1 MNKFIEMQSFRAVVN
16 SGSFVKAA
24 DELGVSKA
32 AVSRYVSDLESR
44 LGVRL
49 LQRTTRRLSLTEEG
63 EIFNNRSRDILAELE
78 EAENEISSRSSSVS
92 GQIRVNAPVSFGIKY
107 LAGLWGKFHDLYPN
121 VTLDITL
128 SDQLVDLL
136 DDNFDIAIRISR
148 LTDSSLISKKLSTT
162 RMMLCASPSYLQ
174 KAGEPI
180 QPMDLLEH
188 QIIAYSYWSGGN
200 EWRFD
205 GPEGPQSI
213 KIKPWINS
221 NNGETCLAMALEN
234 EGIILQ
240 PSFLVEE
247 YIAKKHLKEI
257 LPEYK
262 SIELG
267 IYAMYPSRK
276 HVASKTRALVNFLS
290 ESLN

>member
-180 QPMDLLEH
+180 QPM
-188 QIIAYSYWSGGN
+188 
-200 EWRFD
+200 
-205 GPEGPQSI
+205 
-213 KIKPWINS
+213 
-221 NNGETCLAMALEN
+221 
-234 EGIILQ
+234 GIILQ

-247 YIAKKHLKEI
+247 YISKKHLKEI